1 MKTKLILL
9 FCIAAMSSFAQLNL
23 INVGTN
29 SNDGSGEVIGR
40 NTWLK
45 INANDVWLANQLGVN
60 FTNCLTV
67 ATNGANAAYVQTSG
81 LNALFLTNGYPF
93 SSSNYFGRFTN
104 VWQFNV
110 SGSLTGTNKSFTNY
124 MSGDGTTWVPFAQTN
139 LATTYLFTNYLTN
152 TFGSNIV
159 VIYTNIYT
167 NFTYTGVY
175 LSSLGSTATGSVS
188 IYSLASP
195 QLNGKLNQF
204 KAQSF
209 EFEKMQIVP
218 AIITNSGSSTFG
230 FGAGLIGVDTNYIY
244 ISVGLNAWRRIAI
257 PTNTW

>member
-1 MKTKLILL
+1 MKNKLITLL
-9 FCIAAMSSFAQLNL
+9 CFLAFTSFAQLDL

-29 SNDGSGEVIGR
+29 ADSGSGERIGR
-40 NTWLK
+40 NTWIK
-45 INANDVWLANQLGVN
+45 INNNDLWLSSQLGVN

-81 LNALFLTNGYPF
+81 LNTMYLTNGRSLTF
-93 SSSNYFGRFTN
+93 SNYVGLFTN
-104 VWQFNV
+104 VWQFDV
-110 SGSLTGTNKSFTNY
+110 TGSLTGTNKSFTNF
-124 MSGDGTTWVPFAQTN
+124 MSTDGSTWLPFARTN
-139 LATTYLFTNYLTN
+139 LATPCFFTNYLTN
-152 TFGSNIV
+152 VFGTNT
-159 VIYTNIYT
+159 VIYTNTYT

-175 LSSLGSTATGSVS
+175 LSSLGSTATGSVAV
-188 IYSLASP
+188 YSLSSP

-218 AIITNSGSSTFG
+218 ASITNSSSSTYG
-230 FGAGLIGVDTNYIY
+230 FGAGLIGVDTNYLY
-244 ISVGLNAWRRIAI
+244 ISVGFNSWRRIAI